1 MASNIIPRTY
11 AKVVSLAEDAADGA
25 TTLGTAVGLAQNT
38 AVKIRAD
45 LVALTGNATATP
57 PTVGA
62 QNLYDTAKAAKTA
75 AAAAERAAEKAART
89 LVAGAVDVLKHY
101 LGRQWS
107 GAWAAAGFT
116 EGSLAVPDDPLPVLG
131 KLRAY
136 FAGHATQ
143 ENAGLGVTAATLTAQ
158 ATALSDARS
167 ANNNAATA
175 LKTAKDNRDAA
186 QAAVIKR
193 LSGLLSELGELL
205 ADDDP
210 RWDAFGFERPAD
222 GEQPGAVETLT
233 VTAGGAGSVYADWGD
248 ARRAERYRVWRQIVG
263 VDPEPVIVELTPH
276 DSEVTLTGL
285 PSGKDVMVS
294 VAGVNAAGEG
304 PACTSAA
311 ARIP

>member
-11 AKVVSLAEDAADGA
+11 TRLVSLAEDAADGA
-25 TTLGTAVGLAQNT
+25 TTLGAAVGLAQNT

-62 QNLYDTAKAAKTA
+62 QNLYDTAKATKTA
-75 AAAAERAAEKAART
+75 TAATQRAAEKAART
-89 LVAGAVDVLKHY
+89 LVASAVDVLKHY

-116 EGSLAVPDDPLPVLG
+116 EGSLAVPADPLPVLG

-136 FAGHATQ
+136 FSAHTPQ

-167 ANNNAATA
+167 ANNAAETA
-175 LKTAKDNRDAA
+175 VSTAKAARDAA
-186 QAAVIKR
+186 QAVVIKR
-193 LSGLLSELGELL
+193 MSGLLSELGKLL

-210 RWDAFGFERPAD
+210 RWYSFGFERPAD
-222 GEQPGAVETLT
+222 GEQPGVVEQLTL
-233 VTAGGAGSVYADWGD
+233 TAGGVGSVYADWGD

-263 VDPEPVIVELTPH
+263 VDQEPVIVELTPH
-276 DSEVTLTGL
+276 DSELTLTGL
-285 PSGKDVMVS
+285 PSGKSVIVS

-304 PACTSAA
+304 PCAVSPALCV
-311 ARIP
+311 P